1 MKPIIGDIVFLL
13 GAGAS
18 RGAAAGHV
26 LPDSPPLMTELY
38 DRLAQ
43 RYPSEWGPSSN
54 RAAHANRYRENFEK
68 AFAEI
73 DLRRAPDMPPGV
85 RGAPGLTA
93 IEAQRPLAVYFSEFR
108 IDGARKDLYSRL
120 LNYLQRSNLIEACFF
135 SSLNYECLFEQ
146 ASLRT
151 GRSVEYLLEAA
162 AAPFRGTIAEDWP
175 GTRQSSD
182 ADYVLKL
189 HGSCNFSTPV
199 DQMVMAQLSTG
210 NTHVEVRIDSSDPF
224 ATLTEGAAARIFPVM
239 TQISPDRDD
248 FLASAKIFQIRQM
261 WERAIRHASLI
272 VVIGVAPRR
281 YDTHIWNPLSVATG
295 DILYIGARGDADAW
309 RECNARF
316 RSLGE
321 TFSEGFR
328 PLLRCLA
335 AHRKRRGAKLWNYLL
350 DRCRGWLC

>member
-1 MKPIIGDIVFLL
+1 
-13 GAGAS
+13 
-18 RGAAAGHV
+18 
-26 LPDSPPLMTELY
+26 MTELY

-43 RYPSEWGPSSN
+43 RYPSEWGRSSN

-85 RGAPGLTA
+85 RGAGLTA

-135 SSLNYECLFEQ
+135 SGLNYECLFEQ

-151 GRSVEYLLEAA
+151 GRPVEYLLEAA
-162 AAPFRGTIAEDWP
+162 AAPFRGTISEDWP

-182 ADYVLKL
+182 VVYVLKL

-210 NTHVEVRIDSSDPF
+210 NTHVDVRRNRSITLLSGGSVLAETSGSTLF
-224 ATLTEGAAARIFPVM
+224 AAVWCRAPNNQSEHRGPVYL
-239 TQISPDRDD
+239 R
-248 FLASAKIFQIRQM
+248 ASRRLCCLGQC
-261 WERAIRHASLI
+261 ERATAS
-272 VVIGVAPRR
+272 
-281 YDTHIWNPLSVATG
+281 TLS
-295 DILYIGARGDADAW
+295 
-309 RECNARF
+309 NSP
-316 RSLGE
+316 SL
-321 TFSEGFR
+321 
-328 PLLRCLA
+328 
-335 AHRKRRGAKLWNYLL
+335 
-350 DRCRGWLC
+350 